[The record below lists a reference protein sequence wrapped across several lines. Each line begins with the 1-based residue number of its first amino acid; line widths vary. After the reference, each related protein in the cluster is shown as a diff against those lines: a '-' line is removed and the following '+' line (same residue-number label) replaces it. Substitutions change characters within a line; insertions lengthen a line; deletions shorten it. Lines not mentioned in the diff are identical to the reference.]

1 MIKLNHQYITDKKG
15 KKISVIIPIKEYE
28 SLIEELED
36 MEDVRLY
43 DEAKKRKSEF
53 IDAKQAF
60 KEIEKQRSRKNVQ
73 SQN

>member
-1 MIKLNHQYITDKKG
+1 MITLNHQYITDKKG
-15 KKISVIIPIKEYE
+15 KKISVIIPIEEYE

-73 SQN
+73 S